1 MADLAQLETALR
13 NADAAGD
20 SQAAQMIAAEIRRQR
35 SAPVAQP
42 AQQAAYDPTQGMS
55 TSEKLLAG
63 AGKAFVDLGR
73 GAGQL
78 ARSALPESAANRLGL
93 PTAADIEESRRRDA
107 PLMRTGAGSVAAALP
122 TAFIPGANTIGG
134 AALLG
139 AAQGALQ
146 PVGEKDSRL
155 QNIGTGA
162 LFGFAVPAAIKTAQI
177 GKAA

>member
-1 MADLAQLETALR
+1 MATLAQLETALR

-20 SQAAQMIAAEIRRQR
+20 AQAAQQIAAAIRSMQG
-35 SAPVAQP
+35 SSVQKPI
-42 AQQAAYDPTQGMS
+42 DPTEGMS
-55 TSEKLLAG
+55 TTQKMLAG

-78 ARSALPESAANRLGL
+78 AREVLPESTSNALGL
-93 PTAADIEESRRRDA
+93 PTTADIEESRRLDA
-107 PLMRTGAGSVAAALP
+107 PLMRTGAGVVGNIGGSVAAALP

-162 LFGFAVPAAIKTAQI
+162 AFGAAV
-177 GKAA
+177 